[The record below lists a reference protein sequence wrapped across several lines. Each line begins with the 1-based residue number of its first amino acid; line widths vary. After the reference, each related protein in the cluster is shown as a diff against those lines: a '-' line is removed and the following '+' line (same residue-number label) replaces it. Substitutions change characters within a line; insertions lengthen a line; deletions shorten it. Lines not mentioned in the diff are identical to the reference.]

1 MGTNPKR
8 RSWRLTLAF
17 LQRGSLLCLLLGS
30 LCVLFSS
37 PVFALDPRFLF
48 TQYRQNLWT
57 ADNGLPASCVY
68 SVVQTKDG
76 FLWIGTSDGLARFDG
91 MEFERFTQTDSPAL
105 SDPSIFTLLAAS
117 DGSLW
122 MGTNS
127 TLVRYS
133 HGRFES
139 MSAGTALSGTPIN
152 SLAED
157 SAGTIWI
164 GTDDQGLFAYR
175 KGKIEHW
182 SKEHRHKVQAITALL
197 PLAGGKLW

>member
-57 ADNGLPASCVY
+57 ADNGLPSSSVY
-68 SVVQTKDG
+68 SIVQTKDG

-91 MEFERFTQTDSPAL
+91 IEFERYTQTDSPAL

-122 MGTNS
+122 LGTNS

-133 HGRFES
+133 RGRFES
-139 MSAGTALSGTPIN
+139 ISAGTALPGTTIN
-152 SLAED
+152 ALAED
-157 SAGTIWI
+157 TAGTILI
-164 GTDDQGLFAYR
+164 VTEDHGLFPDRNGPYVA
-175 KGKIEHW
+175 
-182 SKEHRHKVQAITALL
+182 
-197 PLAGGKLW
+197 